1 MLSLQSESVLK
12 SNKTFKNKKNVLKSS
27 NMKRVI
33 FFFFL
38 MATVCVNA
46 QTAKSST
53 NARTNRYEQKVD
65 SLLSEIDSLQS
76 ISSRYLEYMA
86 MRFLPKERYK
96 LYQTENIYN
105 VLILDNLLVEL
116 K

>member
-1 MLSLQSESVLK
+1 
-12 SNKTFKNKKNVLKSS
+12 
-27 NMKRVI
+27 MKRVI